1 MKSKNSSHDVR
12 IASPVIID
20 MTNDIPVIHTQAI
33 IDIHCTVS
41 DLLGERH
48 APLSVYSL
56 PLQWSEK
63 VVFTISPFT
72 TELANTVWLSTP
84 IVIESSTVSGEKYFF
99 LKKEA

>member
-1 MKSKNSSHDVR
+1 MKSDNKSPHVR
-12 IASPVIID
+12 IAASLIID
-20 MTNDIPVIHTQAI
+20 ATNDITVIHPQAI
-33 IDIHCTVS
+33 IDIHCAVS

-56 PLQWSEK
+56 PLQWSDK

-72 TELANTVWLSTP
+72 TELANTVWISTP
-84 IVIESSTVSGEKYFF
+84 IVIETSIVLGQKYFF